1 MAMTQPTHTGIGEA
15 IRARRV
21 ARGLSIRQAAARA
34 GIEPSTLSRIERN
47 LRRADNRFML
57 ADIAGAL
64 GCSVADLSGQPSTAN
79 DPVLAAAEAMVP
91 AIRQALMETA
101 LDEPADRAAP
111 AVGQLDAAVSLARD
125 LYRRQDLAGLTRL
138 LPNLLFEL
146 HAGAHN
152 GHAEHAL
159 KHSVQVH
166 LITMA
171 SLKHLGH
178 PAESWIAAE
187 HGRSA
192 ARALEDPVALAV
204 SEFGRTCAA
213 TAMDGYKRSHTIA
226 VRALDALQGH
236 LSTPAAMAAYGLLT
250 LRRGF
255 SAAGLRQPDSAAEAF
270 TEAGVIAQRTGETR
284 AWDMFFGPTN
294 VAVWQVGVHT
304 DQGDPGLAVQL
315 ARGVN
320 VGVFD
325 APVRT
330 SAFYM
335 DFSRA
340 LSHVRRDKDAIR
352 MLLSAERLAPTR
364 TYCAPMAREAALTL
378 LERHGGPEIRGFAER
393 AGLE

>member
-1 MAMTQPTHTGIGEA
+1 MTRPTPQTGIGEA
-15 IRARRV
+15 IRLRRN
-21 ARGLSIRQAAARA
+21 ARGWSIRQAAARA
-34 GIEPSTLSRIERN
+34 GIEPSTWSRIERG

-64 GCSVADLSGQPSTAN
+64 ECAVADLSGQPTTIT

-101 LDEPADRAAP
+101 LDEPSDRNAP
-111 AVGQLDAAVSLARD
+111 GTQQLDVDVELARD

-138 LPNLLFEL
+138 LPDLLFAL
-146 HAGAHN
+146 HAAAFSGQAR
-152 GHAEHAL
+152 HAL
-159 KHSVQVH
+159 QRLVQVN
-166 LITMA
+166 LIAMA

-178 PAESWIAAE
+178 PANSWIAAE
-187 HGRSA
+187 RCREA
-192 ARALEDPVALAV
+192 ARTLDEPVALAV
-204 SEFGRTCAA
+204 AEFARTCAA
-213 TAMDGYKRSHTIA
+213 TACDGYQRSHTIA
-226 VRALDALQGH
+226 VRALDALQPH
-236 LSTPAAMAAYGLLT
+236 LGRTDAMAAYGLLT

-255 SAAGLRQPDSAAEAF
+255 AAAGLRRPDAAEQAF
-270 TEAGVIAQRTGETR
+270 GEAGAIAERTGETR
-284 AWDMFFGPTN
+284 SWDMFFGPTN
-294 VAVWQVGVHT
+294 VNTWLVGVHT
-304 DQGDPGLAVQL
+304 DQGDPGLAVRL

-320 VGVFD
+320 PAVFD
-325 APVRT
+325 APVRA

-335 DFSRA
+335 DTARA

-352 MLLSAERLAPTR
+352 MLLSAERMAATR